1 MQGCVLSQAVPD
13 APPPKMLLL
22 LRARA
27 ARELSTAST
36 QTVFSLPR
44 KLLQRERA
52 SARSNA
58 RDYDYVRDEVATR
71 LTDRLGDIS
80 RAFPSVLDLGGGGNA
95 VLRALLARA
104 DGADGAARVP
114 SGVRAL
120 TVLDPS
126 ARALSRDAVELD
138 AGAASSG
145 VAVARVCAPLEG
157 APLPFADG
165 AFDLVISSCALHWA
179 NDVPAVFAEARRV
192 LRPDGVFL
200 AAFLGGETLDEL
212 RRAASAAE
220 QERDGGVS
228 PRVSPMMAGGDA
240 GSLLGAAGFALPTV
254 DVDTFTIEYANA
266 ALLMEHLRASGES
279 NAALGARGGARRSTL
294 LATAAAYAAV
304 GTSAGGSAGGSAK
317 GGDDEDAVSATFQV
331 IYLIGWAPANSQPK
345 TVARGSVPK
354 GFGQRVKGTPTVRPP
369 ML

>member
-1 MQGCVLSQAVPD
+1 
-13 APPPKMLLL
+13 MLLKV
-22 LRARA
+22 RSA
-27 ARELSTAST
+27 ARLFSSAST

-80 RAFPSVLDLGGGGNA
+80 RAFPNVLDLGGGGSA

-104 DGADGAARVP
+104 EVVDGAAHAP

-120 TVLDPS
+120 TVMDPS
-126 ARALSRDAVELD
+126 ARALARGALEIDAE
-138 AGAASSG
+138 AASSG
-145 VAVARVCAPLEG
+145 MLVQRICAPLEG
-157 APLPFADG
+157 APLPFQDG
-165 AFDLVISSCALHWA
+165 AFDLVISSCALHWV

-228 PRVSPMMAGGDA
+228 PRVSPMMAGSDA
-240 GSLLGAAGFALPTV
+240 GSLLSAAGFALPTV

-266 ALLMEHLRASGES
+266 ALLMDHLRAAGES

-304 GTSAGGSAGGSAK
+304 SSAAK
-317 GGDDEDAVSATFQV
+317 SSGGGDGDDDAVPATFQI
-331 IYLIGWAPANSQPK
+331 IYVIGWAPASSQPK
-345 TVARGSVPK
+345 PVARGSVPT
-354 GFGQRVKGTPTVRPP
+354 GFGMRVKKGAS
-369 ML
+369 